1 MSLLPLPNTT
11 NKKWMVTK
19 LTKIPYTAVSGQLS
33 GESTAI
39 FPVGGV
45 ITGIQTSPLF
55 VATTPEGSAVDPNMV
70 GQTIIQVPISNL
82 EEVKDKPL
90 DLKNKKYALLG
101 VLAGL
106 GLISGA
112 FYYLKLR
119 KKS

>member
-1 MSLLPLPNTT
+1 MSLLTIPNTT

-19 LTKIPYTAVSGQLS
+19 FTKVTYTAYSGQLS
-33 GESTAI
+33 GEGTVI
-39 FPVGGV
+39 FPVGGI
-45 ITGIQTSPLF
+45 ITGIQTSPFF
-55 VATTPEGSAVDPNMV
+55 VATTPEGSAVDPNVVGGMV
-70 GQTIIQVPISNL
+70 VQVPISNL
-82 EEVKDKPL
+82 EEVKEKPL

-112 FYYLKLR
+112 YYYLKLR